1 MTDLASFRRWAVA
14 VKGEV
19 ILPVDAA
26 YNASRRIWNLDI
38 DRRPA
43 AIVRCADETDV
54 ARAVDFG
61 RAQGLVVAVRSGGHS
76 QAGHSTCEGGMV
88 IDLGRLNQVAV
99 DRGAR
104 VARVE
109 AGTRVGAM
117 LDAMR
122 AVGMTTP
129 SGGCPDV
136 GIGGLTLGGGES
148 FLMARYGAVCDNLLS
163 AQIVTAAGHLV
174 TASAD
179 EHADLY
185 WAIRGGG
192 GNFGIVT
199 AFAFRLHPLDHV
211 LSGRFLF
218 PVSRTSE
225 VVRRYRDLM
234 TSAPDELQTSGG
246 IVSSEHEPA
255 LSIVV
260 CHCGSAAAGHRLM
273 DHWRAR
279 LRPESDD
286 IQWKPYSAD
295 FIVPPMASGGTG
307 AFLPELSDDVIE
319 VLAEYFS
326 TAPPLCTATWTDYH
340 GAVTRVP
347 PDAMAFPLRSAG
359 YDVFVQVSW
368 KAAERRDGALEWL
381 RGLHS
386 ALRPWARGVYINNIG
401 NEPPVR
407 TSDAYGTNYERLAH
421 IKAKYDADNFF
432 HLNHNIRPRSL
443 R

>member
-1 MTDLASFRRWAVA
+1 MVTDRASSELGVTDLASFRRWAA
-14 VKGEV
+14 TLKGEV

-26 YNASRRIWNLDI
+26 YDASRRIWNLDI

-54 ARAVDFG
+54 VRAVDFG
-61 RAQGLVVAVRSGGHS
+61 RTQGLVVAVRSGGHS
-76 QAGHSTCEGGMV
+76 QAGHSTCDGGMV
-88 IDLGRLNQVAV
+88 IDLGRLNQVDV

-163 AQIVTAAGHLV
+163 AQVVTAAGRIV

-199 AFAFRLHPLDHV
+199 AFAFQAPSSRSRPV
-211 LSGRFLF
+211 RSLSVSGESDAGGRA
-218 PVSRTSE
+218 PVSGPDDQRT
-225 VVRRYRDLM
+225 RR
-234 TSAPDELQTSGG
+234 
-246 IVSSEHEPA
+246 
-255 LSIVV
+255 
-260 CHCGSAAAGHRLM
+260 AADIRRHR
-273 DHWRAR
+273 
-279 LRPESDD
+279 
-286 IQWKPYSAD
+286 
-295 FIVPPMASGGTG
+295 
-307 AFLPELSDDVIE
+307 
-319 VLAEYFS
+319 VL
-326 TAPPLCTATWTDYH
+326 
-340 GAVTRVP
+340 
-347 PDAMAFPLRSAG
+347 
-359 YDVFVQVSW
+359 
-368 KAAERRDGALEWL
+368 
-381 RGLHS
+381 
-386 ALRPWARGVYINNIG
+386 
-401 NEPPVR
+401 
-407 TSDAYGTNYERLAH
+407 
-421 IKAKYDADNFF
+421 
-432 HLNHNIRPRSL
+432 
-443 R
+443 